1 MANNATLNAHTK
13 PMVKAAK
20 NAATVRMV
28 EVVTTFQELVLAHR
42 DGEVLYATSPAH
54 RVLMGVNANP
64 LASARM
70 EVHVIQ
76 CMGNAIALVDGR
88 AKFAPIPV
96 PKGRMEWTVKTGV
109 TVTMELCVT
118 M

>member
-28 EVVTTFQELVLAHR
+28 EVVTTFQELVLAHP